1 MRSRLLGWTS
11 AFVVALAAI
20 DGKAAPEPSPRDETS
35 NTAAEALFQEGR
47 KLIEA
52 KRYGE
57 ACPKFLAS
65 HKLAP
70 AHGTLLNLADCY
82 EKNGQIASAWARFH
96 EAIALAQRLNRAD
109 REKTAR
115 DRADK
120 LEPRLIRL
128 TIVAKDPD
136 AEVKLD
142 GNALDAA
149 VLGTPVPVDP
159 GKHTVDASAKGK
171 RPYSATVEVS
181 EKNKSPA
188 LDIPAL
194 EDEPSSAPPAEG
206 GPPKKVETPGDDE
219 RGGSNMK
226 TIGIAVGAVGL
237 AGIGIGSFFGIR
249 ASDKWKDAKAR
260 CNSSYECDPTGVDLA
275 DQARSA
281 GNIATLGFI
290 AGGALLVAGVVLF
303 VTAPSGKSA
312 TKMNVGVGPGSLLFG
327 GSF

>member
-1 MRSRLLGWTS
+1 MRASSLLGWTS
-11 AFVVALAAI
+11 ALAIALTAI
-20 DGKAAPEPSPRDETS
+20 DERPAHAQNETS
-35 NTAAEALFQEGR
+35 NTAAESLFQEAR
-47 KLIEA
+47 KLAES

-96 EAIALAQRLNRAD
+96 EAIALAQRLNRPD

-128 TIVAKDPD
+128 TINAKDRD

-142 GNALDAA
+142 GNALDGA

-171 RPYSATVEVS
+171 KAYSTSIEVS
-181 EKNKSPA
+181 EKNRSPS

-194 EDEPSSAPPAEG
+194 EDDSSATPPTG
-206 GPPKKVETPGDDE
+206 GGGTEPKDVDPPGDDDG
-219 RGGSNMK
+219 GGSNIK
-226 TIGIAVGAVGL
+226 TIGIAVGAVGV
-237 AGIGIGSFFGIR
+237 AGIGIGAFFGIR
-249 ASDKWKDAKAR
+249 ASSKWKDAKTR
-260 CNSSYECDPTGVDLA
+260 CNSSYECDQSGVDLT
-275 DQARSA
+275 DQARSS
-281 GNIATLGFI
+281 GNIATLGFV
-290 AGGALLVAGVVLF
+290 AGAALLTAGIVLF
-303 VTAPSGKSA
+303 VTAPSGSPANRVK
-312 TKMNVGVGPGSLLFG
+312 VGVGPGSFIVG